1 MMFEKQQCF
10 FSHNQKKKKERK
22 KSEWDSDTKIAKR
35 YQLLNLILSKNTE
48 SNLN

>member
-10 FSHNQKKKKERK
+10 FSHNQKKKERK